1 MTLRKRIGTLL
12 LCFGLILTLAV
23 STALIVHEA
32 DHDCCGEDCPICEMI
47 AARMMLLRTLGWAGL
62 LLLSAFFLLPVGR
75 AFFRRARFARCFHET
90 LVSWKIRLN
99 D

>member
-12 LCFGLILTLAV
+12 LCFGLILILAV

-47 AARMMLLRTLGWAGL
+47 ASRILLLRTLGWAGL
-62 LLLSAFFLLPVGR
+62 LLLSVFFLLPVR
-75 AFFRRARFARCFHET
+75 SVFFRRARFARYFYGT